1 MHPLLF
7 EDPTKHMKLGYTN
20 SLDLWIFHCVKDNTP
35 NKLTCK
41 WCDKMIHCIHYHP
54 LILLWLMHFICHTL
68 CFILSPPDWRI
79 PQKKLQGWEPCRL
92 PTGKLK
98 ARDMIPVMVLPVSA
112 CEKGSSI
119 VWLSRNVGS
128 ALGIAIV
135 LWTSHRIIEYPEWIG
150 TQTGW
155 VQILLELQQL
165 RAMTKTLGSL
175 FQSPNTLSIKNL
187 S

>member
-79 PQKKLQGWEPCRL
+79 PQKKTARLRAVQATHWEAKGQGHDPCHGFTYVCLWKRKQYHL
-92 PTGKLK
+92 
-98 ARDMIPVMVLPVSA
+98 VV
-112 CEKGSSI
+112 EKCGLCFGHCYCPMNKSQ
-119 VWLSRNVGS
+119 N
-128 ALGIAIV
+128 
-135 LWTSHRIIEYPEWIG
+135 HRIS
-150 TQTGW
+150 W
-155 VQILLELQQL
+155 VDRDPNGL
-165 RAMTKTLGSL
+165 
-175 FQSPNTLSIKNL
+175 SPNTSWTPAA
-187 S
+187 